1 MRLRLHIFFRIL
13 KCSPGREAAAEA
25 PSFTGATPA
34 NCRIQRP
41 EVPPSKRSW
50 SPLEVPFPNP
60 HCPCIPHPQIL
71 SPRQVLSLS
80 SGESVLESFNRLS
93 HHWGNFLHSRFP
105 RIIANSAA
113 DHGRQVGTAGA
124 RAVIGRLLR
133 AGVKAVAAASAGESM
148 AASCGV
154 WGWLNP
160 GTQDKA
166 G

>member
-93 HHWGNFLHSRFP
+93 HHWGNFCEKR
-105 RIIANSAA
+105 N
-113 DHGRQVGTAGA
+113 
-124 RAVIGRLLR
+124 RAVVSDLWQFRNTPLVVYSKPRSCHTLGSAPPDKWIE
-133 AGVKAVAAASAGESM
+133 AAVV
-148 AASCGV
+148 C
-154 WGWLNP
+154 
-160 GTQDKA
+160 
-166 G
+166 